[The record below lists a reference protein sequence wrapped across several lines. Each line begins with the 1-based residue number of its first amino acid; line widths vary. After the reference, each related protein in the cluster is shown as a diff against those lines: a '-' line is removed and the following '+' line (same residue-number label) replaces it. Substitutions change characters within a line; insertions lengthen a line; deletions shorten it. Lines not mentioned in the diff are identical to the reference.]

1 MFSFNCDLRR
11 YNQASS
17 FFAQDAAA
25 VAAAAAR
32 AGGEPGG
39 LQWAV
44 KIWET
49 QCAQF
54 FRKAAA
60 VLAPDDFRRLV
71 RRALDIMSTEVWPK
85 RYCSGPARG

>member
-1 MFSFNCDLRR
+1 LKLSYGKSLSNFAFNLNLRR

-32 AGGEPGG
+32 AEGEPGG

-44 KIWET
+44 KIWYGLTDIARHVMGWNVT
-49 QCAQF
+49 QGA
-54 FRKAAA
+54 RAHN
-60 VLAPDDFRRLV
+60 
-71 RRALDIMSTEVWPK
+71 ALDDVPRNI
-85 RYCSGPARG
+85 CSP